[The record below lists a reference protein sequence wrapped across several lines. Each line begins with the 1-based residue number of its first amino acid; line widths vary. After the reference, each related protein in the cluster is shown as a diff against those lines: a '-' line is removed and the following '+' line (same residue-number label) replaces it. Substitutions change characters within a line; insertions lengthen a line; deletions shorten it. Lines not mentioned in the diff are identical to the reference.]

1 MLAVCGGR
9 KQAPRVLKRSNIYG
23 VSLVAAKHQNGK
35 VKWSKEQKF
44 KALAIAEAATIAE
57 ASIQTGIPEGT
68 IKRWRSEQ
76 RTELNGRTEPNPN
89 PNGPSKKIQQIAQQ
103 AAEEAKAEVREYVAD
118 KAKRVADDILRIV
131 QLALAESEEVIRAGP
146 GNEES
151 KAAWLRALVGVMAQG
166 VEKHQLLLG
175 RPTNR
180 QALEGQVTQR
190 YEYDITQRIIE
201 DPEARDLARN
211 LFRRAVNPNL
221 GGRREE

>member
-1 MLAVCGGR
+1 M
-9 KQAPRVLKRSNIYG
+9 LKRSNIYG

-76 RTELNGRTEPNPN
+76 RTELNGRTE

-201 DPEARDLARN
+201 DPGSRELARD
-211 LFRRAVNPNL
+211 LFRRAVNPGL
-221 GGRREE
+221 GSGREK

>member
-1 MLAVCGGR
+1 LLRFAAAAAE
-9 KQAPRVLKRSNIYG
+9 APRVLKRSNIYG

-76 RTELNGRTEPNPN
+76 RTALNGRTEPN